1 MKKIFLMLASAG
13 ILFSSC
19 QKEENLG
26 GSTGETLVTVTATA
40 PQAVGTRAAMNST
53 SDKGGTVNVD
63 DSKYDLR
70 FVLRIYESNQVV
82 KEETWAGSTQ
92 TIAYQKQYRLVP
104 GHEYTF
110 VVWADFVKE
119 GTTTDL
125 YYKTADF
132 AAIEELPIATGD
144 TRINNEAR
152 DAYFVTEAITIKEN
166 DNIDLTLKRPFGKV
180 RVVTTDWNEDAIQNA
195 TVPTEVKITYNN
207 TTLYTGM
214 NLLTG
219 ALTGSN
225 ATMEYTAAINDYT
238 NEGATVAE
246 KTLYVDYL
254 WGMTISDPTASAA
267 TITQY
272 PVHFTID
279 AGIRTYDVKADVPV
293 TRNWLTTVKGN
304 ILTTNTVINI
314 EVDPEF
320 DNNHEVALW
329 DGSIKAVT
337 PVNNI
342 YTITDASELA
352 YIAALVNGT
361 LGTRAAT
368 ADNLK
373 GKTIKLMNDLNLNG
387 VEWTPIGTSSNPFYG
402 IFDGQG
408 NTINNLVINATGK
421 SNIGLFGDTR
431 DGEIK
436 NLTVNDATITGRL
449 NVGVVAGNPY
459 TSKYTNITVKGH
471 VEVNGMSY
479 VGAVGGKNA
488 YANWTNITVDADET
502 SYVNANSIE
511 NGLAYRSYVGG
522 VVGFMGEGGHTM
534 SNVTSNIDVKGST
547 CDVGGIVG
555 IAHYGNNFI
564 NCACTGNV
572 EIYAA
577 SAEED
582 VQEIGGIAGVWMNSS
597 ATEPVTFTNCTF
609 SGELKA
615 NNGYVINTKKFGN
628 LVCAAYNA
636 NGAGKLIIDGV
647 EYMQTTNGVTV
658 GDDKVIVE
666 TSDGLVEALENGKD
680 VVLTSDVNIN
690 PAGMSNAYGTTGINV
705 KNGQTIDGGGNT
717 LDIKGAGG
725 TWDSGINTTGGL
737 IKNITITGSF
747 RGIFINHNSDHCEP
761 VVLDNVII
769 DGTTYTISC
778 DQGMNQNLIAT
789 NSTFNGWTSYAAT
802 IGTVSFTDCK
812 FGEGR
817 GYAFC
822 RPYAPTTFTNCD
834 FAEGYAMDPRAEVS
848 FENCRLNGVK
858 LTSDNIGTL
867 VTSRVENVKEVK

>member
-314 EVDPEF
+314 NVDPEF
-320 DNNHEVALW
+320 DNEHTTTSQQALL
-329 DGSIKAVT
+329 
-337 PVNNI
+337 
-342 YTITDASELA
+342 LA
-352 YIAALVNGT
+352 AVNGGDVT
-361 LGTRAAT
+361 L
-368 ADNLK
+368 
-373 GKTIKLMNDLNLNG
+373 
-387 VEWTPIGTSSNPFYG
+387 
-402 IFDGQG
+402 
-408 NTINNLVINATGK
+408 
-421 SNIGLFGDTR
+421 
-431 DGEIK
+431 
-436 NLTVNDATITGRL
+436 
-449 NVGVVAGNPY
+449 
-459 TSKYTNITVKGH
+459 
-471 VEVNGMSY
+471 
-479 VGAVGGKNA
+479 
-488 YANWTNITVDADET
+488 
-502 SYVNANSIE
+502 
-511 NGLAYRSYVGG
+511 
-522 VVGFMGEGGHTM
+522 
-534 SNVTSNIDVKGST
+534 
-547 CDVGGIVG
+547 
-555 IAHYGNNFI
+555 
-564 NCACTGNV
+564 
-572 EIYAA
+572 
-577 SAEED
+577 
-582 VQEIGGIAGVWMNSS
+582 
-597 ATEPVTFTNCTF
+597 TE
-609 SGELKA
+609 
-615 NNGYVINTKKFGN
+615 
-628 LVCAAYNA
+628 
-636 NGAGKLIIDGV
+636 
-647 EYMQTTNGVTV
+647 
-658 GDDKVIVE
+658 
-666 TSDGLVEALENGKD
+666 D
-680 VVLTSDVNIN
+680 VVLTETLNVTANMTINLNGRKISIASGNAIKNEKNLTITGNGEISSATTYGVNNAGTLVVDNAKIN
-690 PAGMSNAYGTTGINV
+690 AIYNAGELTFNNGTIENTISGRHGIYHSGTSLIINNGDFSSTSGNELIHVANSGTATINGGTFTQVGKSYLLGAANAGIIINGGTFNGYVNPNGSNDGMRPGVAIVSGGVFNFNPSAYVADGYVATQNADGTYTVKEGTGANNAASLQNAINNAAAGSKIVLTENTNYGTITVDELKDVTIEGNGETTMIFKADANTKIENVTLKNIKFEYTGATADAGVVLDANAQVDNLVIEECTIVGTGAKAGRGLSGYNNNATIV
-705 KNGQTIDGGGNT
+705 IKKCNFKDLGYPIYAWGGYASLTVDGCTFENIKSWAIMPQSGFNGNLTVTGCTFKDCLG
-717 LDIKGAGG
+717 
-725 TWDSGINTTGGL
+725 GGL
-737 IKNITITGSF
+737 IKAGTLTAGHTFTFTNNTITGCTIA
-747 RGIFINHNSDHCEP
+747 GDHNWFQF
-761 VVLDNVII
+761 NVSAGTSVISGNTK
-769 DGTTYTISC
+769 DGS
-778 DQGMNQNLIAT
+778 A
-789 NSTFNGWTSYAAT
+789 WTP
-802 IGTVSFTDCK
+802 TVADGLK
-812 FGEGR
+812 
-817 GYAFC
+817 
-822 RPYAPTTFTNCD
+822 
-834 FAEGYAMDPRAEVS
+834 
-848 FENCRLNGVK
+848 
-858 LTSDNIGTL
+858 
-867 VTSRVENVKEVK
+867 

>member
-314 EVDPEF
+314 NVDPEF
-320 DNNHEVALW
+320 DNEHTTTSQQALL
-329 DGSIKAVT
+329 
-337 PVNNI
+337 
-342 YTITDASELA
+342 LA
-352 YIAALVNGT
+352 AVNGGDVT
-361 LGTRAAT
+361 L
-368 ADNLK
+368 
-373 GKTIKLMNDLNLNG
+373 
-387 VEWTPIGTSSNPFYG
+387 
-402 IFDGQG
+402 
-408 NTINNLVINATGK
+408 
-421 SNIGLFGDTR
+421 
-431 DGEIK
+431 
-436 NLTVNDATITGRL
+436 
-449 NVGVVAGNPY
+449 
-459 TSKYTNITVKGH
+459 
-471 VEVNGMSY
+471 
-479 VGAVGGKNA
+479 
-488 YANWTNITVDADET
+488 
-502 SYVNANSIE
+502 
-511 NGLAYRSYVGG
+511 
-522 VVGFMGEGGHTM
+522 
-534 SNVTSNIDVKGST
+534 
-547 CDVGGIVG
+547 
-555 IAHYGNNFI
+555 
-564 NCACTGNV
+564 
-572 EIYAA
+572 
-577 SAEED
+577 
-582 VQEIGGIAGVWMNSS
+582 
-597 ATEPVTFTNCTF
+597 TE
-609 SGELKA
+609 
-615 NNGYVINTKKFGN
+615 
-628 LVCAAYNA
+628 
-636 NGAGKLIIDGV
+636 
-647 EYMQTTNGVTV
+647 
-658 GDDKVIVE
+658 
-666 TSDGLVEALENGKD
+666 D
-680 VVLTSDVNIN
+680 VVLTETLNVTANMTIN
-690 PAGMSNAYGTTGINV
+690 LNGRKISIASGNA
-705 KNGQTIDGGGNT
+705 
-717 LDIKGAGG
+717 
-725 TWDSGINTTGGL
+725 
-737 IKNITITGSF
+737 IKNEKNLTITGNGEIS
-747 RGIFINHNSDHCEP
+747 SA
-761 VVLDNVII
+761 
-769 DGTTYTISC
+769 TTYGVNNAGTLVVDNAKINAIYNAGELTFNNGTIENTIS
-778 DQGMNQNLIAT
+778 GRHGIYHSGTSLIINNGDFSSTSGNELIHVANSGTAT
-789 NSTFNGWTSYAAT
+789 INGGTFTQVGKSYLLGAANAGIIINGGTFNGYVNPNGSNDGMRPGVAIVSGGVFNFNPSAYVADGYVAT
-802 IGTVSFTDCK
+802 QN
-812 FGEGR
+812 
-817 GYAFC
+817 A
-822 RPYAPTTFTNCD
+822 
-834 FAEGYAMDPRAEVS
+834 
-848 FENCRLNGVK
+848 
-858 LTSDNIGTL
+858 
-867 VTSRVENVKEVK
+867 

>member
-70 FVLRIYESNQVV
+70 FVLRIYENNQVV

-125 YYKTADF
+125 YYNTEDF

-314 EVDPEF
+314 NVDPEF
-320 DNNHEVALW
+320 DNEHTTTSQQALL
-329 DGSIKAVT
+329 
-337 PVNNI
+337 
-342 YTITDASELA
+342 LA
-352 YIAALVNGT
+352 AVNGGDVT
-361 LGTRAAT
+361 L
-368 ADNLK
+368 
-373 GKTIKLMNDLNLNG
+373 
-387 VEWTPIGTSSNPFYG
+387 
-402 IFDGQG
+402 
-408 NTINNLVINATGK
+408 
-421 SNIGLFGDTR
+421 
-431 DGEIK
+431 
-436 NLTVNDATITGRL
+436 
-449 NVGVVAGNPY
+449 
-459 TSKYTNITVKGH
+459 
-471 VEVNGMSY
+471 
-479 VGAVGGKNA
+479 
-488 YANWTNITVDADET
+488 
-502 SYVNANSIE
+502 
-511 NGLAYRSYVGG
+511 
-522 VVGFMGEGGHTM
+522 
-534 SNVTSNIDVKGST
+534 
-547 CDVGGIVG
+547 
-555 IAHYGNNFI
+555 
-564 NCACTGNV
+564 
-572 EIYAA
+572 
-577 SAEED
+577 
-582 VQEIGGIAGVWMNSS
+582 
-597 ATEPVTFTNCTF
+597 TE
-609 SGELKA
+609 
-615 NNGYVINTKKFGN
+615 
-628 LVCAAYNA
+628 
-636 NGAGKLIIDGV
+636 
-647 EYMQTTNGVTV
+647 
-658 GDDKVIVE
+658 
-666 TSDGLVEALENGKD
+666 D
-680 VVLTSDVNIN
+680 VVLTETLNVTANMTINLNGRKISIASGNAIKNEKNLTITGNGEISSATTYGVNNAGTLVVDNAKIN
-690 PAGMSNAYGTTGINV
+690 AIYNAGELTFNNGTIENTISGRHGIYHSGTSLIINNGDFSSTSGNELIHVANSGTATINGGTFTQVGKSYLLGAANAGIIINGGTFNGYVNPNGSNDGMRPGVAIVSGGVFNFNPSAYVADGYVATQNADGTYTVKEGTGANNAASLQNAINNAAAGSKIVLTENTNYGTITVDELKDVTIEGNGETTMIFKADANTKIENVTLKNIKFEYTGATADAGVVLDANAQVDNLVIEECTIVGTGAKAGRGLSGYNNNATIV
-705 KNGQTIDGGGNT
+705 IKKCNFKDLGYPIYAWGGYASLTVDGCTFENIKSWAIMPQSGFNGNLTVTGCTFKDCLG
-717 LDIKGAGG
+717 
-725 TWDSGINTTGGL
+725 GGL
-737 IKNITITGSF
+737 IKAGTLTAGHTFTFTNNTITGCTIA
-747 RGIFINHNSDHCEP
+747 GDHNWFQF
-761 VVLDNVII
+761 NVSAGTSVISGNTK
-769 DGTTYTISC
+769 DGS
-778 DQGMNQNLIAT
+778 A
-789 NSTFNGWTSYAAT
+789 WTP
-802 IGTVSFTDCK
+802 TVADGLK
-812 FGEGR
+812 
-817 GYAFC
+817 
-822 RPYAPTTFTNCD
+822 
-834 FAEGYAMDPRAEVS
+834 
-848 FENCRLNGVK
+848 
-858 LTSDNIGTL
+858 
-867 VTSRVENVKEVK
+867 

>member
-70 FVLRIYESNQVV
+70 FVLRIYENNQVV

-314 EVDPEF
+314 NVDPEF
-320 DNNHEVALW
+320 DNEHTTTSQQALL
-329 DGSIKAVT
+329 
-337 PVNNI
+337 
-342 YTITDASELA
+342 LA
-352 YIAALVNGT
+352 AVNGGDVT
-361 LGTRAAT
+361 L
-368 ADNLK
+368 
-373 GKTIKLMNDLNLNG
+373 
-387 VEWTPIGTSSNPFYG
+387 
-402 IFDGQG
+402 
-408 NTINNLVINATGK
+408 
-421 SNIGLFGDTR
+421 
-431 DGEIK
+431 
-436 NLTVNDATITGRL
+436 
-449 NVGVVAGNPY
+449 
-459 TSKYTNITVKGH
+459 
-471 VEVNGMSY
+471 
-479 VGAVGGKNA
+479 
-488 YANWTNITVDADET
+488 
-502 SYVNANSIE
+502 
-511 NGLAYRSYVGG
+511 
-522 VVGFMGEGGHTM
+522 
-534 SNVTSNIDVKGST
+534 
-547 CDVGGIVG
+547 
-555 IAHYGNNFI
+555 
-564 NCACTGNV
+564 
-572 EIYAA
+572 
-577 SAEED
+577 
-582 VQEIGGIAGVWMNSS
+582 
-597 ATEPVTFTNCTF
+597 TE
-609 SGELKA
+609 
-615 NNGYVINTKKFGN
+615 
-628 LVCAAYNA
+628 
-636 NGAGKLIIDGV
+636 
-647 EYMQTTNGVTV
+647 
-658 GDDKVIVE
+658 
-666 TSDGLVEALENGKD
+666 D
-680 VVLTSDVNIN
+680 VVLTETLNVTANMTINLNGRKISIASGNAIKNEKNLTITGNGEISSATTYGVNNAGTLVVDNAKIN
-690 PAGMSNAYGTTGINV
+690 AIYNAGELTFNNGTIENTISGRHGIYHSGTSLIINNGDFSSTSGNELIHVANSGTATINGGTFTQVGKSYLLGAANAGIIINGGTFNGYVNPNGSNDGMRPGVAIVSGGVFNFNPSAYVADGYVATQNADGTYTVKEGTGANNAASLQNAINNAAAGSKIVLTENTNYGTITVDELKDVTIEGNGETTMIFKADANTKIENVTLKNIKFEYTGATADAGVVLDANAQVDNLVIEECTIVGTGAKAGRGLSGYNNNATIV
-705 KNGQTIDGGGNT
+705 IKKCNFKDLGYPIYAWGGYASLTVDGCTFENIKSWAIMPQSGFNGNLTVTGCTFKDCLG
-717 LDIKGAGG
+717 
-725 TWDSGINTTGGL
+725 GGL
-737 IKNITITGSF
+737 IKAGTLTAGHTFTFTNNTITGCTIA
-747 RGIFINHNSDHCEP
+747 GDHNWFQF
-761 VVLDNVII
+761 NVSAGTSVISGNTK
-769 DGTTYTISC
+769 DGS
-778 DQGMNQNLIAT
+778 A
-789 NSTFNGWTSYAAT
+789 WTP
-802 IGTVSFTDCK
+802 TVADGLK
-812 FGEGR
+812 
-817 GYAFC
+817 
-822 RPYAPTTFTNCD
+822 
-834 FAEGYAMDPRAEVS
+834 
-848 FENCRLNGVK
+848 
-858 LTSDNIGTL
+858 
-867 VTSRVENVKEVK
+867 